1 MADVS
6 ITGDR
11 ETKWLR
17 QIARIWSSPIIVYSL
32 IMLTGY
38 TWSWVI
44 IGKAD
49 PYTVESTRELLN
61 S

>member
-6 ITGDR
+6 NNGDR

-17 QIARIWSSPIIVYSL
+17 RIARIWSSPIIVYSL

-38 TWSWVI
+38 TWRCVI